1 MIKLEANNEISFDK
15 EDLKAIYE
23 PIVTQYG
30 FEYDEGLD
38 SHKRGLMWSK
48 LYEGEDG
55 AEDLWP
61 IMIITE
67 SSGDHPS
74 IPDEGSFFS
83 TRLYWDSCFTS
94 NPGLTVHAN
103 PREWGDEYA
112 DDDRNDGIAQ
122 LVHYALAAQ
131 KEVNEVLE
139 ECRKQLV
146 AKLTEIRN
154 TLIAEGEK

>member
-1 MIKLEANNEISFDK
+1 MIKLEADTNISFDT

-38 SHKRGLMWSK
+38 YRKRGLTWSK

-55 AEDLWP
+55 EEDVWP

-94 NPGLTVHAN
+94 APGLIVHAN
-103 PREWGDEYA
+103 PREWGDECA

-122 LVHYALAAQ
+122 LVYHAQAAQ
-131 KEVNEVLE
+131 KEVNQVLE

-154 TLIAEGEK
+154 TLIAEREK